1 MTPDSAPSSDD
12 RPVGPLERFT
22 LGIGPLLLCGFAVP
36 VSNSMIFPALSDLQD
51 DHGFSDAGLGLI
63 AASGFG
69 VSLLVQLFIAPRAD
83 KGKPKHF
90 VLSAL
95 LLAALGST
103 MFAFGNSL
111 WMFVLARGVAGASLG
126 TSGPA
131 VRAIA
136 ANIDKSR
143 AAERLGRLRG
153 VELAGF
159 TGGPL
164 IGALLIGPFGLRG
177 AFLIFSVVA
186 LGAFLLV
193 SRRTIPALPATTESG
208 RLAFELLRIRRVR
221 AAVLASVSLF
231 VPIGI
236 YDALWDRYIT
246 DRGGNN
252 FQVGLTFL
260 LYTIPF
266 IVLGAAGGRLAD
278 RRGPARMTVIGI
290 FATAPLVFVYG
301 VLTSPELLV
310 AFAVVEG
317 VIGALSI
324 PAAQSLMAQVAPK
337 GRAAAAQGLA
347 GSGDLVAATVM
358 SLVSPVIYG
367 AQGPAA
373 TFGVAAVIMTAGAT
387 GVAVMLGRDRRSPQE
402 LDAVS

>member
-1 MTPDSAPSSDD
+1 MTTETPT
-12 RPVGPLERFT
+12 PLGLSRFT

-51 DHGFSDAGLGLI
+51 KYGFDDAGLGLI
-63 AASGFG
+63 AAAGFATSF
-69 VSLLVQLFIAPRAD
+69 VVQLFLAPRAD
-83 KGKPKHF
+83 KGHPKRF
-90 VLSAL
+90 VLAAL

-103 MFAFGNSL
+103 LFAFGGSL
-111 WMFVLARGVAGASLG
+111 TMFIVARAVAGASLG

-131 VRAIA
+131 IRAIA

-164 IGALLIGPFGLRG
+164 IGALLIEPFGLRA
-177 AFLIFSVVA
+177 AFLIFSAVA
-186 LGAFLLV
+186 VAAFIIVLG
-193 SRRTIPALPATTESG
+193 RTIPALPTSSESG
-208 RLAFELLRIRRVR
+208 RLSFELLRLRPVR
-221 AAVLASVSLF
+221 AAVLASMALF
-231 VPIGI
+231 APVGI

-246 DRGGNN
+246 DQGGNN

-278 RRGPARMTVIGI
+278 RRGPGRMTVIGL
-290 FATAPLVFVYG
+290 FMTAPLVLIYG
-301 VLTSPELLV
+301 ILRDPWLLV
-310 AFAVVEG
+310 GFAVVEG
-317 VIGALSI
+317 IIGAVSI

-347 GSGDLVAATVM
+347 GSGDLLIATLM
-358 SLVSPVIYG
+358 SLVAPIIYG
-367 AQGPAA
+367 ASGPLA
-373 TFGVAAVIMTAGAT
+373 TFGFAAALMTLG
-387 GVAVMLGRDRRSPQE
+387 GVGVSLMLRDTPTAQE
-402 LDAVS
+402 SR

>member
-1 MTPDSAPSSDD
+1 MTTDTAT
-12 RPVGPLERFT
+12 GLERFT

-51 DHGFSDAGLGLI
+51 KYDFNDAGLGLI
-63 AASGFG
+63 AAAGFATSF
-69 VSLLVQLFIAPRAD
+69 VVQLFLAPRAD
-83 KGKPKHF
+83 KGHPKRF
-90 VLSAL
+90 VLAAL
-95 LLAALGST
+95 LLASLGST
-103 MFAFGNSL
+103 LFAFGESL
-111 WMFVLARGVAGASLG
+111 AMFIIARAVAGASLG

-131 VRAIA
+131 IRAIA

-164 IGALLIGPFGLRG
+164 IGALLIEPFGLRG
-177 AFLIFSVVA
+177 AFLIFAVVA
-186 LGAFLLV
+186 LAAFAFV
-193 SRRTIPALPATTESG
+193 IGRTIPELPTSDNSG
-208 RLAFELLRIRRVR
+208 RLSFELLRLKPVR
-221 AAVLASVSLF
+221 AAVLASLTLF
-231 VPIGI
+231 VPVGI

-246 DRGGNN
+246 DQGGNN

-278 RRGPARMTVIGI
+278 RRGPAKMTIVGL
-290 FATAPLVFVYG
+290 FATAPLVLVYG
-301 VLTSPELLV
+301 ILRDPWLLV
-310 AFAVVEG
+310 GFAIVEG
-317 VIGALSI
+317 VIGAVSI

-347 GSGDLVAATVM
+347 GSGDLLTATLM
-358 SLVSPVIYG
+358 SLISPTIYG
-367 AQGPAA
+367 AAGPLA
-373 TFGVAAVIMTAGAT
+373 TFGFAAALMVLGGA
-387 GVAVMLGRDRRSPQE
+387 GVALMVRETPATEPST
-402 LDAVS
+402 

>member
-1 MTPDSAPSSDD
+1 MTTDTPTAT
-12 RPVGPLERFT
+12 GLERFT

-51 DHGFSDAGLGLI
+51 KYDFDDAGLGLI
-63 AASGFG
+63 AAAGFATSF
-69 VSLLVQLFIAPRAD
+69 VVQLFLAPRAD
-83 KGKPKHF
+83 KGHPKRF
-90 VLSAL
+90 VLAAL
-95 LLAALGST
+95 LLASLGST
-103 MFAFGNSL
+103 LFAFGESL
-111 WMFVLARGVAGASLG
+111 AMFIVARAVAGASLG

-131 VRAIA
+131 IRAIA

-164 IGALLIGPFGLRG
+164 IGALLIEPFGLRG
-177 AFLIFSVVA
+177 AFLIFAVVA
-186 LGAFLLV
+186 LAAFAFV
-193 SRRTIPALPATTESG
+193 IGRTIPELPTSDNSG
-208 RLAFELLRIRRVR
+208 RLSFELLRLKPVR
-221 AAVLASVSLF
+221 AAVLASLTLF
-231 VPIGI
+231 VPVGI

-246 DRGGNN
+246 DQGGNN

-278 RRGPARMTVIGI
+278 RRGPAKMTVVGL
-290 FATAPLVFVYG
+290 FATVPLVLVYG
-301 VLTSPELLV
+301 ILRDPWLLV
-310 AFAVVEG
+310 GFAIVEG
-317 VIGALSI
+317 VIGAMSI

-347 GSGDLVAATVM
+347 GSGDLLTATVM
-358 SLVSPVIYG
+358 SLISPAIYG
-367 AQGPAA
+367 AAGPLA
-373 TFGVAAVIMTAGAT
+373 TFGFAAALMVLGGA
-387 GVAVMLGRDRRSPQE
+387 GVALMVRETPATEPST
-402 LDAVS
+402 